1 MAFSAQSLSRK
12 TKNIV
17 TISVFAALHTILD
30 IIHGPWR
37 QWSVYLEPLEG
48 MTLGPKIGIAA
59 ALIGSVVRAA
69 LTGNPLAIFG
79 IAAEPT
85 GVAVA
90 GFLIGGYWWPVVLLY
105 AIMLGAYFIHPY
117 GRILPLWTILDI
129 LVALV
134 LIYPTAKLGKKLLA
148 DRKNIKNLTL
158 FVLLASF
165 VSTVTDSLVR
175 VFLLVPVGLYTLF
188 FPTFEV
194 LYNVFVLGA
203 AGSYIEDVMVTVVSL
218 MISVPTLLTLEK
230 SKVVRWPLS

>member
-1 MAFSAQSLSRK
+1 MTFSAQSLSRK

-17 TISVFAALHTILD
+17 TISVFAALHTVLD

-59 ALIGSVVRAA
+59 ALIGSVVRATI
-69 LTGNPLAIFG
+69 TGNPLAIFG
-79 IAAEPT
+79 IAAEPA

-90 GFLIGGYWWPVVLLY
+90 GFLISGYWLPVVLLY
-105 AIMLGAYFIHPY
+105 AAMLGAYFIHPY
-117 GRILPLWTILDI
+117 GRLLPLWTILDV
-129 LVALV
+129 LVALA
-134 LIYPTAKLGKKLLA
+134 LIYPTAKIGRKLLA
-148 DRKNIKNLTL
+148 DRKNAKNLML

-175 VFLLVPVGLYTLF
+175 IFLLVPVGLYTLF

-194 LYNVFVLGA
+194 LYSVFVFGA
-203 AGSYIEDVMVTVVSL
+203 VGSYIEDVMVTVVSL
-218 MISVPTLLTLEK
+218 MISVPTLLAIEE
-230 SKVVRWPLS
+230 SKLIRWPLS